1 MPKKPRVTVP
11 PVLATVMEPVAM
23 RLHHIEDLV
32 IKMRGALDVHLK
44 RIGAL
49 QTQVDLLIEMDRVK

>member
-1 MPKKPRVTVP
+1 
-11 PVLATVMEPVAM
+11 M

-32 IKMRGALDVHLK
+32 IEMRGALDVHMK

-49 QTQVDLLIEMDRVK
+49 QTQVDLLIEKDRVK